1 MSIPHIIFGL
11 SVIFLLLMLIG
22 VMLGP
27 TMEEVEDPSE
37 YSRIRSHGLI
47 LSGRWYRCE
56 TCAYRKIWRWI
67 PYIIFGVIVVFLLL
81 TLIGV
86 MLGPTLEE
94 IEDAREFRR
103 LRAIAEAEREAR
115 LDAARERLYRK
126 FIEEAEEAYEGGYCN
141 SCQV

>member
-1 MSIPHIIFGL
+1 
-11 SVIFLLLMLIG
+11 
-22 VMLGP
+22 
-27 TMEEVEDPSE
+27 
-37 YSRIRSHGLI
+37 
-47 LSGRWYRCE
+47 
-56 TCAYRKIWRWI
+56 
-67 PYIIFGVIVVFLLL
+67 VIVVFLLL

-126 FIEEAEEAYEGGYCN
+126 FVEEAEEAYEGGYCN